1 MVFQVFL
8 NLKDKYFTISSNV
21 YYIKK
26 YFRHNFTVLKTKINN
41 TKFLGHNGFAQSCA
55 LFLNMDPGEMW
66 RNVAECG
73 GMWRNVAKGGE
84 MLATFLMPT
93 NATKGASVCLVSPKV
108 SRKK

>member
-1 MVFQVFL
+1 VTKFLKMVFQVFL

-73 GMWRNVAKGGE
+73 EMWRNVAKCGE
-84 MLATFLMPT
+84 MWRNVAECGGMWR
-93 NATKGASVCLVSPKV
+93 KV
-108 SRKK
+108 AKC